1 MRTLRLSI
9 MVQLLCILGFKV
21 VYCVNKITVSPK
33 HGKSVPN
40 MRVVADNLLFTLMS
54 WKGLWF
60 KKGNKQ
66 L

>member
-1 MRTLRLSI
+1 MYRGI
-9 MVQLLCILGFKV
+9 QI
-21 VYCVNKITVSPK
+21 VYCGNKTAVSPK

-40 MRVVADNLLFTLMS
+40 VRVVADNLRFTIIP
-54 WKGLWF
+54 WKGFWL